1 MYNKKILYQQCV
13 KAIADGGLFSL
24 LDVAAVVGVAI
35 QTLYNKFPNGSAER
49 ASLERLLLEAKRKTI
64 RTLRFKMLNS
74 DNPNAW
80 TALYKQ
86 LCTQQ
91 ERIDFSSKSIDANVR
106 AEVDTQ
112 QRRIDRAA
120 AAEFIAEF
128 EAKYGEKSDDDD

>member
-1 MYNKKILYQQCV
+1 MYNKKILYEQCV

-24 LDVAAVVGVAI
+24 LDVAAVVGVAV
-35 QTLYNKFPNGSAER
+35 QTLYNKFPNGSRER
-49 ASLERLLLEAKRKTI
+49 ESLERMLFDAKRKTI

-91 ERIDFSSKSIDANVR
+91 ERIDISSRAVDIQADVTVPNHVVAR
-106 AEVDTQ
+106 AE
-112 QRRIDRAA
+112 AA
-120 AAEFIAEF
+120 KIIAEL
-128 EAKYGEKSDDDD
+128 EMKYGEKATDDE

>member
-1 MYNKKILYQQCV
+1 MYNKKILYEQCV

-35 QTLYNKFPNGSAER
+35 QTLYNKFPNGSRER
-49 ASLERLLLEAKRKTI
+49 ENLERMLFDAKRKTI

-91 ERIDFSSKSIDANVR
+91 ERIDISSHAVDIQADVTVPNHVVAR
-106 AEVDTQ
+106 AE
-112 QRRIDRAA
+112 
-120 AAEFIAEF
+120 AEKFIAEF
-128 EAKYGEKSDDDD
+128 NEKYGRHDDDD